1 MPAVDTL
8 AAPDTPTAVETAA
21 VEETT
26 AAVEETTAAVEETS
40 AAVEEMTAATSLLC
54 TGTFVPPLISTQRKR
69 GRSQEEEEDTD
80 RDPPDEMASLK
91 VRFKRLRTT
100 RTGGHWYASSGEEDD
115 ARLDIELGLG
125 MGKPAVAVTPP
136 PWELTTSQTPT
147 AASPKLP
154 PAVRKSRRKRNI

>member
-8 AAPDTPTAVETAA
+8 AAPDTPTAVE
-21 VEETT
+21 T

-136 PWELTTSQTPT
+136 PWEMTMASQTPT

>member
-8 AAPDTPTAVETAA
+8 AAPDTPTAVE
-21 VEETT
+21 T

-69 GRSQEEEEDTD
+69 GRSQEEEEEDTD

-136 PWELTTSQTPT
+136 PWEMTMTSQTPT

>member
-8 AAPDTPTAVETAA
+8 AAPDTPTVVETS
-21 VEETT
+21 
-26 AAVEETTAAVEETS
+26 AVEETTAAVEETS

-136 PWELTTSQTPT
+136 PWEMTMTSQTPT

>member
-1 MPAVDTL
+1 MPAVDTP

-21 VEETT
+21 VEETS
-26 AAVEETTAAVEETS
+26 AAVGETS

-69 GRSQEEEEDTD
+69 GRSQEEGEEEDTD
-80 RDPPDEMASLK
+80 RDEMASLK
-91 VRFKRLRTT
+91 VKFKRLRTT

-115 ARLDIELGLG
+115 ARLDTELGLG
-125 MGKPAVAVTPP
+125 MGKPVAVTPP